1 LTDEVTN
8 LFGFGQSSAGCIA
21 NCPACF
27 FLRFEIT
34 MLQHVNKGRNEV
46 RINDRLDLITV
57 ASGDI
62 RNRPACFFPNG
73 FFGAREKTQESRKS
87 TAVDYNLS
95 LNIISGDDIA
105 DRS

>member
-1 LTDEVTN
+1 MTDEVAN
-8 LFGFGQSSAGCIA
+8 LLGFRKSPAGCVA
-21 NCPACF
+21 DCPACF
-27 FLRFEIT
+27 FLRFEFT
-34 MLQHVNKGRNEV
+34 MLQQVNKGRDEI

-62 RNRPACFFPNG
+62 RNSPAG
-73 FFGAREKTQESRKS
+73 FFSNCLLGAGEKAQESRKS

-95 LNIISGDDIA
+95 LNIVSGDNIT